1 MIALGYSSSKYGCC
15 NFRKVRQPFLK
26 VPDIM
31 KSRFFFLVRSRS
43 IQTGVAD
50 LNQVDSLIMS
60 SKKRVFK
67 KLIKFLLS
75 DVKLKSPITKK
86 FS

>member
-1 MIALGYSSSKYGCC
+1 M
-15 NFRKVRQPFLK
+15 
-26 VPDIM
+26 
-31 KSRFFFLVRSRS
+31 
-43 IQTGVAD
+43 GVAD
-50 LNQVDSLIMS
+50 LNQVDSLIIS